1 MRNTK
6 NDLPELYSLEAE
18 SAVIGSLLLNPKCF
32 DDIEP
37 ILQSQDFYL
46 VHHRHIFEAISVF
59 AYNNKAI
66 DILTLSEYFKEKG
79 VLEEIGGLAY
89 LAEMVKNTPSSF
101 NVEAYAKVVRQYSKQ
116 RQFLALGKF
125 IISEVG
131 QPKNS
136 EQLDGL
142 AEKIEKQYTD
152 IVLSQTDKSA
162 ADLADIFSK
171 MFIKMEKSALNADP
185 VTGTPLGIQT
195 IDTLTTG
202 GQAGEL
208 IIIAARPAMGKTA
221 LSLTAAAIRWR
232 ANANCEGTS
241 GYRFRL
247 ENII

>member
-101 NVEAYAKVVRQYSKQ
+101 NVEAYAKVIRQYSK
-116 RQFLALGKF
+116 
-125 IISEVG
+125 SV
-131 QPKNS
+131 N
-136 EQLDGL
+136 
-142 AEKIEKQYTD
+142 
-152 IVLSQTDKSA
+152 
-162 ADLADIFSK
+162 FSH
-171 MFIKMEKSALNADP
+171 
-185 VTGTPLGIQT
+185 
-195 IDTLTTG
+195 
-202 GQAGEL
+202 
-208 IIIAARPAMGKTA
+208 
-221 LSLTAAAIRWR
+221 
-232 ANANCEGTS
+232 
-241 GYRFRL
+241 
-247 ENII
+247 